1 MSENTNLQVHIHG
14 QWMLH
19 SLMHSFVGQS
29 NMIEH
34 CHHAFIKWIGS
45 QEVNL
50 VQQQKRR
57 RREEAV
63 LHLLR
68 WYTYTHTHTR
78 ALKVDVQG
86 LKVKLLDKA

>member
-57 RREEAV
+57 SSFASFKMV
-63 LHLLR
+63 
-68 WYTYTHTHTR
+68 YIYTHTQ